1 MDLFIEWSTVLEF
14 AATFSTICRPWAWCG
29 AQFAV
34 SIIWRPFHWVENLS
48 TICRLW
54 AWGGVQFRRRAMS
67 RVGKVGSSL
76 HCLQIKSLDGLI
88 NPQTVRHNVE
98 TKLLASFP
106 LSSAKPAN
114 VSYHIYFQASCKLS
128 AKPANIYPLSFGHID
143 TISLSIFEIFNKFW
157 KTA

>member
-1 MDLFIEWSTVLEF
+1 
-14 AATFSTICRPWAWCG
+14 
-29 AQFAV
+29 
-34 SIIWRPFHWVENLS
+34 
-48 TICRLW
+48 
-54 AWGGVQFRRRAMS
+54 MS

-114 VSYHIYFQASCKLS
+114 ISYHIYFQASCKLS
-128 AKPANIYPLSFGHID
+128 AKPANICSRSFGHND
-143 TISLSIFEIFNKFW
+143 TISLSIFENFNKEIWILNNHVKDECSTWCYKWMGWDFGLFSA
-157 KTA
+157 KQACLPVTLTLFHSVHFKHSC

>member
-1 MDLFIEWSTVLEF
+1 MTLSLSGELEYNLQGLGVGWSTVLKSDE
-14 AATFSTICRPWAWCG
+14 SG
-29 AQFAV
+29 
-34 SIIWRPFHWVENLS
+34 
-48 TICRLW
+48 
-54 AWGGVQFRRRAMS
+54 
-67 RVGKVGSSL
+67 GKVGSSL

-128 AKPANIYPLSFGHID
+128 AKPANICSLSFGHIG
-143 TISLSIFEIFNKFW
+143 TISLSIFDTLNKYICI
-157 KTA
+157 